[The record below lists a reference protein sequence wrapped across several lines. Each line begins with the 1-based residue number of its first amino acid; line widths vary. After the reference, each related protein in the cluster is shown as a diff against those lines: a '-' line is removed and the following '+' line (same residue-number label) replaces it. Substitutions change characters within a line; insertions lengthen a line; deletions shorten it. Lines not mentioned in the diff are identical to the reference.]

1 MSFRLPRL
9 YPITDTQIS
18 GLSHAAQVQLM
29 AEGGATL
36 VQLRDKYAAPREFY
50 REAMDALAVARQL
63 GLKVIINDR
72 VDIAHSLKA
81 DGVHLGQDDMPAAA
95 ARELLGPDSIIG
107 LSTHNPG
114 QVGLA
119 LNEPVDYI
127 AFGPVFS
134 TLSKGNPDPIVGLEG
149 LRTVRK
155 EIGSKPLVAIGGITM
170 ANGPDVLLVG
180 ADSLAVIKAI
190 LEDPTEIASRVRAFL
205 ASQPSSF

>member
-155 EIGSKPLVAIGGITM
+155 KIGSKPLVAIGGITM